1 MIILIFPFVLTGKQR
16 KSWLYL
22 TDRFS
27 YLLRPGWLKVQFS
40 CSVMSDSLR
49 PQGLQHARLPCP
61 SPTLRAYSNSCPSH
75 RWCHPTISSSVVSFS
90 SCLQYFPVSRFFI
103 SGGQSTGVSASAS
116 VLLMNIKDLFPLR
129 LTGWISLLSKGLFK
143 SLLQHHSS
151 EASILWHSTF
161 FTVQLSHPYMTTGK
175 NISLTR
181 WIFVDKYPHLLK
193 S

>member
-116 VLLMNIKDLFPLR
+116 VLLMNIKDLFPLPLH
-129 LTGWISLLSKGLFK
+129 LTPSPLLIGTGGSTPLLCLQGFPDLPGAPQDEAGLMRKF
-143 SLLQHHSS
+143 
-151 EASILWHSTF
+151 ET
-161 FTVQLSHPYMTTGK
+161 
-175 NISLTR
+175 
-181 WIFVDKYPHLLK
+181 
-193 S
+193 